1 MKVGIIDIGIGNLA
15 SVSNALL
22 KLEMEPIL
30 CSSPDMLKHVDSLVL
45 PGVGAFPAAMILLT
59 SNGFDMAIKD
69 FVTSGRVLVGI
80 CLGMQLL
87 FSESLEI
94 RQTLGLNLVSGTVV
108 PLRDVVDLPVPH
120 MGWNNV
126 TSLSSHFKRFEGDYY
141 FVHSFY
147 CKPTSD
153 KSVLLECN
161 YGNNFAAAVSSGNGV
176 FGLQFHPEKSQRLG
190 LELLREC
197 LESC

>member
-1 MKVGIIDIGIGNLA
+1 
-15 SVSNALL
+15 
-22 KLEMEPIL
+22 
-30 CSSPDMLKHVDSLVL
+30 
-45 PGVGAFPAAMILLT
+45 
-59 SNGFDMAIKD
+59 
-69 FVTSGRVLVGI
+69 
-80 CLGMQLL
+80 MQLL

-94 RQTLGLNLVSGTVV
+94 RQTLGLNLISGTVV